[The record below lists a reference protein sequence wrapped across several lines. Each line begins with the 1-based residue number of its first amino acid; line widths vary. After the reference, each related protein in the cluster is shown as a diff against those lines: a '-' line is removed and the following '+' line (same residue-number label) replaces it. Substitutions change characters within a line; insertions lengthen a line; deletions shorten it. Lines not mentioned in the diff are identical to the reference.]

1 MRFNMKLNFSTT
13 AYEMFWEDQ
22 NQKLLSHPCFIKEKG
37 TIFDDVFYFK
47 HHNINN
53 VTEINFSLFDMPHI
67 NSSGSATL
75 KIGGDVYPLSAKEY
89 AKLFFI
95 ATIPK
100 NNVYGITSILQ
111 IVIHI
116 FAFLNFH
123 KALYLSSNK
132 LEDFWISY
140 LSESV
145 NENGFYNR
153 LSPPSFSAAIKFIPL
168 AITRNKLKALGVI
181 GVIDNNI
188 TQKKVEIILDNVCQ
202 SQLGITLSEYRLG
215 GSFNFLGLELGQYFI
230 DYLRLVYQK
239 DYLYMV
245 ICKKTIKKVAE
256 TYNRVLDSKLHVRIN
271 DVVVAS
277 LTHHKLD
284 PHKKHT
290 KGINHKDL
298 FNEVQEIA
306 FSEYQKLFESAM
318 SLNEKCI
325 KELVI
330 KLGLGMRFD
339 GVEIIRI
346 LMLAKFYDLG
356 VHKSPTE
363 IWDSYLASLDK
374 TFIES
379 HKLAEVTIECVYEQ
393 MQGIILPKKLKKAE
407 FLRTLECFGDKI
419 LKKGLRPD
427 YRSFKATLNNIVHAM
442 TTLVAA
448 WLGYRKSEFGFP
460 LNAIQIEPNIDI
472 LDSSHI
478 PFRFKLSWL
487 VPKTHGKTKIKRE
500 ITSQCYQIAA
510 QLSNLFSASGG
521 TPCLYECGAG
531 KKVTNQ
537 SEMFIERRVK
547 ANWQDFVHSYQP
559 FNDALKLELLNS
571 KNVGSMNSDEL
582 KDFDRLRHMY
592 DPRSARYKH
601 LLSTAKEV
609 KRDWT
614 RLSCTSFSSAR
625 AQKDFKASIK
635 SFISVGF
642 THNELH
648 QKLIETNFSEKTKKL
663 LRSGTVVLD
672 NKAMND
678 IVNELLVGVRYP
690 SSHALRHIWAEAVL
704 TRYHGDI
711 GAVIQHQFCH
721 LDSSFFMAYLRNK
734 DVRGLMKG
742 ASQRYLNSIVDSLL
756 IDSDKVGQE
765 YIGGFAHY
773 VKKAV
778 ALTKP
783 VSVDEF
789 NTLRS
794 SINERIISIQPSI
807 FAICIPRD
815 SGEIRAKCAK
825 FGSINPQD
833 AKPEFCLNCTNA
845 VITSGNLRGIWTT
858 IQPMVKEALNENT
871 LGFMLE
877 SHLPTLRSGY
887 KRIKQLQSSNSEAVA
902 KILGAIETAIR
913 TIELKLQQE
922 STIYGK

>member
-1 MRFNMKLNFSTT
+1 MKLNFSTT

-37 TIFDDVFYFK
+37 IIFDDVFYFK

-215 GSFNFLGLELGQYFI
+215 GSFNFLGLELGQYYI

-239 DYLYMV
+239 DYLYMA

-346 LMLAKFYDLG
+346 LMLAKFYDLD
-356 VHKSPTE
+356 VQKSPTE
-363 IWDSYLASLDK
+363 IWDS
-374 TFIES
+374 
-379 HKLAEVTIECVYEQ
+379 
-393 MQGIILPKKLKKAE
+393 
-407 FLRTLECFGDKI
+407 
-419 LKKGLRPD
+419 
-427 YRSFKATLNNIVHAM
+427 
-442 TTLVAA
+442 
-448 WLGYRKSEFGFP
+448 
-460 LNAIQIEPNIDI
+460 
-472 LDSSHI
+472 
-478 PFRFKLSWL
+478 
-487 VPKTHGKTKIKRE
+487 
-500 ITSQCYQIAA
+500 
-510 QLSNLFSASGG
+510 
-521 TPCLYECGAG
+521 
-531 KKVTNQ
+531 
-537 SEMFIERRVK
+537 
-547 ANWQDFVHSYQP
+547 
-559 FNDALKLELLNS
+559 
-571 KNVGSMNSDEL
+571 
-582 KDFDRLRHMY
+582 
-592 DPRSARYKH
+592 
-601 LLSTAKEV
+601 
-609 KRDWT
+609 
-614 RLSCTSFSSAR
+614 
-625 AQKDFKASIK
+625 
-635 SFISVGF
+635 
-642 THNELH
+642 
-648 QKLIETNFSEKTKKL
+648 
-663 LRSGTVVLD
+663 
-672 NKAMND
+672 
-678 IVNELLVGVRYP
+678 
-690 SSHALRHIWAEAVL
+690 
-704 TRYHGDI
+704 
-711 GAVIQHQFCH
+711 
-721 LDSSFFMAYLRNK
+721 
-734 DVRGLMKG
+734 
-742 ASQRYLNSIVDSLL
+742 
-756 IDSDKVGQE
+756 
-765 YIGGFAHY
+765 
-773 VKKAV
+773 
-778 ALTKP
+778 
-783 VSVDEF
+783 
-789 NTLRS
+789 
-794 SINERIISIQPSI
+794 
-807 FAICIPRD
+807 
-815 SGEIRAKCAK
+815 
-825 FGSINPQD
+825 
-833 AKPEFCLNCTNA
+833 
-845 VITSGNLRGIWTT
+845 
-858 IQPMVKEALNENT
+858 
-871 LGFMLE
+871 
-877 SHLPTLRSGY
+877 
-887 KRIKQLQSSNSEAVA
+887 
-902 KILGAIETAIR
+902 
-913 TIELKLQQE
+913 
-922 STIYGK
+922 